1 MNLESIADEKAKTIA
16 INSYYKSLN
25 ALRKTPATLNKNM
38 GELYIKDTSYVE
50 SVPIEDGF
58 YKDEKAKKKITPTDK
73 QLFTRLFAMKYKLK
87 IVFVQCHY
95 DGKKDHISGE
105 PTPTKFTLHIY
116 DKEGRV
122 INISQPSTS
131 LPDFILRQ
139 YHFVIFLHQ
148 DYKTEKEK
156 FNYARKFKLLI
167 NKFPSENLFKDE
179 VEIFKPT
186 EEDIERDRKLAENAP
201 STSAAALLKQITEKE
216 KSNNRTAATNII
228 TQTQDD
234 KKLLQTKEAVNTN
247 ENTLKTSSDEGKEI
261 SRERKAEML
270 SKAKIAAKRKRKVF
284 KRRTSSELNIDSSS
298 EELKEEINVE
308 RQRCCP
314 IIGRAA

>member
-1 MNLESIADEKAKTIA
+1 
-16 INSYYKSLN
+16 
-25 ALRKTPATLNKNM
+25 
-38 GELYIKDTSYVE
+38 
-50 SVPIEDGF
+50 
-58 YKDEKAKKKITPTDK
+58 
-73 QLFTRLFAMKYKLK
+73 MKYKLK

-116 DKEGRV
+116 DEEGRV

-156 FNYARKFKLLI
+156 LGSARKFKLLI

-186 EEDIERDRKLAENAP
+186 EEDIEKDKKLEENAP
-201 STSAAALLKQITEKE
+201 SSSAAALLKQVQEKE
-216 KSNNRTAATNII
+216 KGNNITAATNII
-228 TQTQDD
+228 TQTQEE
-234 KKLLQTKEAVNTN
+234 KKFYKQK
-247 ENTLKTSSDEGKEI
+247 K
-261 SRERKAEML
+261 
-270 SKAKIAAKRKRKVF
+270 
-284 KRRTSSELNIDSSS
+284 
-298 EELKEEINVE
+298 
-308 RQRCCP
+308 Q
-314 IIGRAA
+314 